1 MEAGDD
7 SEENSEDENS
17 QNREPPV
24 VVQQNPPY
32 DDSVVKADI
41 ENLQRRIKSMYEY
54 IDSNVST
61 LHKTINEYK
70 LQVQAQFSLADQ
82 SQ

>member
-1 MEAGDD
+1 MESG
-7 SEENSEDENS
+7 EESQESSDDENVS
-17 QNREPPV
+17 EGEPPV
-24 VVQQNPPY
+24 VVLQNPPY
-32 DDSVVKADI
+32 DDSVVKSDI

-70 LQVQAQFSLADQ
+70 LQV
-82 SQ
+82 